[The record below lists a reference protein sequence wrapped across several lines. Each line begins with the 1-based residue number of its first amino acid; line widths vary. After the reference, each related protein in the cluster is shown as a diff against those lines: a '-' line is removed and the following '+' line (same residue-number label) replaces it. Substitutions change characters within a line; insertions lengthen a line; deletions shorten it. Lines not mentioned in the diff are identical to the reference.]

1 MSFVSHIYPKLYLF
15 SQLCCFLLL
24 FFLFKKYSINVSICI
39 TSILFQYFHYYNS
52 SPFTFPFLP
61 NYLILLNLI
70 LLSGG
75 TITPKSSHDH
85 NISNYLILLL
95 NLILLSAG
103 TKPPKSSHDHNISNY
118 LILLNFLLSAGTKTP
133 KSSHDHNISIR
144 LEAKM
149 PEIVLYI

>member
-1 MSFVSHIYPKLYLF
+1 MLFDCYKLHAACEMSFVSHIYPKLYLF

-75 TITPKSSHDH
+75 TITPKSSH
-85 NISNYLILLL
+85 
-95 NLILLSAG
+95 
-103 TKPPKSSHDHNISNY
+103 ISNY

-144 LEAKM
+144 LEDKM